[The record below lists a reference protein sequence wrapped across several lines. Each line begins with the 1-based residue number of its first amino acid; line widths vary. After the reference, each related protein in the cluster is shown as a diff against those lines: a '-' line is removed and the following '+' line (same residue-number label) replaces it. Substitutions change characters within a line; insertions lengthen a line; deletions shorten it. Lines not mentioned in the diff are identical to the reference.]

1 MSTRRK
7 IKSGQTGN
15 WDTHPFLRSEKVV
28 FRVSPDELAQIER
41 NRVIHRFDNMAQYL
55 RAQGLK
61 PTPTANERKQLT
73 ALLGAT
79 FQLNKI
85 GVNINQIARRLNQGE
100 SLDDEVAL
108 TLKQIRTA
116 AQALLDQAR
125 NGGQK

>member
-7 IKSGQTGN
+7 IKAGQTGS

-28 FRVSPDELAQIER
+28 LRVSPDELLQMER
-41 NRVIHRFDNMAQYL
+41 NRVTHRFDNMAQYL
-55 RAQGLK
+55 RALGLK
-61 PTPTANERKQLT
+61 PTPTTNERKQLS
-73 ALLGAT
+73 ALLAAT

-100 SLDDEVAL
+100 ILDDEVVI
-108 TLKQIRTA
+108 TLKQIRMA
-116 AQALLDQAR
+116 AQAMLNQAR

>member
-1 MSTRRK
+1 
-7 IKSGQTGN
+7 
-15 WDTHPFLRSEKVV
+15 VV
-28 FRVSPDELAQIER
+28 LRVSPDELLQMER
-41 NRVIHRFDNMAQYL
+41 NRVTHRFDNMAQYL

-61 PTPTANERKQLT
+61 PTPTAHERKQLT

-100 SLDDEVAL
+100 SIDDEVAV
-108 TLKQIRTA
+108 TLKQIRMA
-116 AQALLDQAR
+116 ALAMLDQAR